1 MKLNF
6 CLKQSIRP
14 MLLAALFILV
24 CGSIDAQ
31 SKTIKGVVTEEGGL
45 PLPGV
50 TILIKGTTSGAAT
63 DFDGNYE
70 LTANT
75 GDVIVFSFIGYTT
88 KEVTVGNNSTINVSL
103 SESLSQLE
111 EVIVVGYGTQRKK
124 EVTGAVAKVDAE
136 ELVKVAVSDIGAAI
150 QGKVAGVNI
159 QAASGRPGEA
169 SNVQIRGL
177 VSLNGGEPLYV
188 VDNIP
193 QEGNP
198 NIAPEQIESI
208 DILKDGASASIYGV
222 RGAGGV
228 ILITTKRGEKGK
240 MKVDINMF
248 TGIQNIT
255 SGTPLSSTADFLYVR
270 ETSDQANGVEPQTFL
285 INANALDFDTNFVEE
300 VQNDNAVVQNV
311 NINLSGGS
319 ENLTYNY
326 NTTYYKQEGT
336 IISSDFDRL
345 TNRITGQFNKGKFKA
360 FASASLTTEN
370 RQQEPWNI
378 FGFSIGNPPHTAPFS
393 AFQPNGQNTVQLNDV
408 DNAIFYGFLARQLD
422 NTDDRELKRNSLS
435 LNAEYEILDGLSY
448 KLNLG
453 RNEARNFRKF
463 FQPQYLAL
471 DRNGNLVLSGSTPQ
485 ASLQYNQWFS
495 KRETIEH
502 ILNYKKS
509 FGKHNLNLLAVA
521 SYEKFQFRTLNIG
534 TLFAVDASNDVQVL
548 NAGSEPQTPSENRNA
563 NTLAGK
569 LVRVQY
575 NYDGKYLISASL
587 RRDGSSK
594 FGNDNRYNSFYGFS
608 AGWNVS
614 DENWFNV
621 DAINSLK
628 IRGSWA
634 QVGFNGIGDYTF
646 IPVIE
651 AGVNYP
657 FGVDEN
663 LQNGLVQRRF
673 ANPDVQW
680 ETQISSNIG
689 FELGLFNNKLNIT
702 ADVYKNDKEDMLLN
716 ELTAPSAGLWQP
728 RATNVY
734 GSIPVNTGNM
744 VNQGI
749 EVAVNY
755 KGTIGEDFKF
765 GISGTWTL
773 NDNEITNLNGKILG
787 PNGGRITN
795 FDGSTSN
802 LATTVLRLGNPAGS
816 FYLYQNDGVI
826 KTPEELAEYQ
836 QFDTSSIGSPALGDI
851 RFKDLNG
858 DGIIND
864 GDRAISGSGIP
875 QWEAGLNLD
884 FSYKNWDL
892 AVQAYMAYGAEIY
905 NGNKVLAYQ
914 GGRHQDQVFQWTPQ
928 NSNSDIPTFRGNQHY
943 NAQPFSDFFLEDG
956 TYLRI
961 RAMSL
966 GFTVP
971 NTLDY
976 GIEKI
981 RVYLSSVNPFTFT
994 NYTGFDPEVGGNSL
1008 FNRGVDN
1015 GNYPIARQFMMG
1027 VQLSF

>member
-1 MKLNF
+1 MKRTMKLWKKSLHMLVF
-6 CLKQSIRP
+6 FLCLSVPK
-14 MLLAALFILV
+14 MY
-24 CGSIDAQ
+24 AQ
-31 SKTIKGVVTEEGGL
+31 DVVTGQVLDDQGI

-50 TILIKGTTSGAAT
+50 TVIVSGTTNGAVA
-63 DFDGNYE
+63 DIDGNYSI
-70 LTANT
+70 TASE
-75 GDVIVFSFIGYTT
+75 GDVLEFSYIGFKTET
-88 KEVTVGNNSTINVSL
+88 RKVGTSNVVNIQMN
-103 SESLSQLE
+103 EDTQYLE
-111 EVIVVGYGTQRKK
+111 EVVVVGYGTQKKK
-124 EVTGAVAKVDAE
+124 EVTGAVAKVGAE

-169 SNVQIRGL
+169 ANVQIRGL

-198 NIAPEQIESI
+198 NLAPEQIESI

-228 ILITTKRGEKGK
+228 ILITTKRGKKGK
-240 MKVDINMF
+240 MKVDVNMF

-255 SGTPLSSTADFLYVR
+255 SGTPLSSTTDFLYVR
-270 ETSDQANGVEPQTFL
+270 ETSDEVNGIEPQTFR

-300 VQNDNAVVQNV
+300 VQNDNAVVQNFNV
-311 NINLSGGS
+311 NLSGGS

-336 IISSDFDRL
+336 IINSDFDRL
-345 TNRITGQFNKGKFKA
+345 TNRITGQFTKGKFKA

-370 RQQEPWNI
+370 RKQEPWNI
-378 FGFSIGNPPHTAPFS
+378 FGFAIGNPPHTAPFS
-393 AFQPNGQNTVQLNDV
+393 AFQPDGQNTVQLDDV

-422 NTDDRELKRNSLS
+422 NIDDRETKRNSIS

-453 RNEARNFRKF
+453 RNEGRHFRKF
-463 FQPQYLAL
+463 FQPQYIAL
-471 DRNGNLVLSGSTPQ
+471 DRNGDPVISGSTPQ

-509 FGKHNLNLLAVA
+509 FGKHNLDLLAVA
-521 SYEKFQFRTLNIG
+521 SYEKFQFRTLNTG
-534 TLFAVDASNDVQVL
+534 TVFAEDASNDVQVL
-548 NAGSEPQTPSENRNA
+548 NAGAEPQTPSENINV

-569 LVRVQY
+569 LGRIQY
-575 NYDGKYLISASL
+575 NYDGKYLFSASF

-594 FGNDNRYNSFYGFS
+594 FASENRYNNFYGFQ

-614 DENWFNV
+614 DEEWFNV
-621 DAINSLK
+621 EAISNLK

-634 QVGFNGIGDYTF
+634 QVGFNGIGDYSF

-651 AGVNYP
+651 SGVNYP
-657 FGVDEN
+657 FGTGEN

-680 ETQISSNIG
+680 ETQVSSNIG
-689 FELGLFNNKLNIT
+689 FELGMFNNKLNIT

-744 VNQGI
+744 VNKGVEI
-749 EVAVNY
+749 AVNY
-755 KGTIGEDFKF
+755 KGTIAEDFKF

-773 NDNEITNLNGKILG
+773 NDNKITNLNGKILG
-787 PNGGRITN
+787 ANGGRIRN

-802 LATTVLRLGNPAGS
+802 LSTTILKLNEPAGA
-816 FYLYQNDGVI
+816 FFLYQHDGVI

-836 QFDTSSIGSPALGDI
+836 ALDTQTIGSPELGDI
-851 RFKDLNG
+851 RFKDING
-858 DGIIND
+858 DGAIND
-864 GDRAISGSGIP
+864 QDRLFSGSGIP

-892 AVQAYMAYGAEIY
+892 GVQGYLAYGAEIY

-928 NSNSDIPTFRGNQHY
+928 NSNSDIPTHRGNQHF
-943 NAQPFSDFFLEDG
+943 NVQPFSDWFLEDG

-971 NTLDY
+971 NTQDY
-976 GIEKI
+976 GVEKI
-981 RVYLSSVNPFTFT
+981 RLYLSSVNPFTFT
-994 NYTGFDPEVGGNSL
+994 NYTGYDPEVGGNSL
-1008 FNRGVDN
+1008 FERGVDN

>member
-1 MKLNF
+1 MKEQK
-6 CLKQSIRP
+6 LKLIRANA
-14 MLLAALFILV
+14 LLLFLFLGIGWV
-24 CGSIDAQ
+24 HAQ
-31 SKTIKGVVTEEGGL
+31 ETISGVITDDQKI
-45 PLPGV
+45 PLAGV
-50 TILIKGTTSGAAT
+50 TVIVKGTNNGAVS
-63 DFDGNYE
+63 DFDGNYSISASVGE
-70 LTANT
+70 TLLFSYLGFKNIERVVTA
-75 GDVIVFSFIGYTT
+75 DT
-88 KEVTVGNNSTINVSL
+88 KTLNLAMQED
-103 SESLSQLE
+103 SQALE
-111 EVIVVGYGTQRKK
+111 EVIVVGYGTQKKK
-124 EVTGAVAKVDAE
+124 EVTGAVAKVASD

-198 NIAPEQIESI
+198 NLAPEQIESI
-208 DILKDGASASIYGV
+208 DVLKDGASASIYGV

-228 ILITTKRGEKGK
+228 ILITTKRGKKGK
-240 MKVDINMF
+240 MKVDVNMF

-255 SGTPLSSTADFLYVR
+255 SGTPLSSTTDFLYVR
-270 ETSDQANGVEPQTFL
+270 ETTEQASGTEPQTFR
-285 INANALDFDTNFVEE
+285 INANALDWNTNFVEE
-300 VQNDNAVVQNV
+300 VQNDNAIVRNFNV
-311 NINLSGGS
+311 NLSGGS

-336 IISSDFDRL
+336 IINSDFDRL
-345 TNRITGQFNKGKFKA
+345 TNRITGQFTKGKFKA

-370 RQQEPWNI
+370 RKQEPWNI
-378 FGFSIGNPPHTAPFS
+378 FGFAIGNPPHTAPFS
-393 AFQPNGQNTVQLNDV
+393 AFETDGQNSVQLEDV

-422 NTDDRELKRNSLS
+422 NTDDRENRSNSIS

-448 KLNLG
+448 KLNIG
-453 RNEARNFRKF
+453 RNEGQNFRKF
-463 FQPQYLAL
+463 FQPQYLAF
-471 DRNGNLVLSGSTPQ
+471 DRNGDPVVSGSTPQ
-485 ASLQYNQWFS
+485 ATLQYNQWFS

-509 FGKHNLNLLAVA
+509 FGKHNLDFLAVA
-521 SYEKFQFRTLNIG
+521 SYEKYQFRTLNTG
-534 TLFAVDASNDVQVL
+534 TVFAEDASNDVQVL
-548 NAGSEPQTPSENRNA
+548 NAGADPITPSENRIA

-569 LVRVQY
+569 LGRIQY
-575 NYDGKYLISASL
+575 NYDGKYLFSASF

-594 FGNDNRYNSFYGFS
+594 FPKKNRYENFYGFS

-614 DENWFNV
+614 DEEWFNV
-621 DAINSLK
+621 DAISNLK

-634 QVGFNGIGDYTF
+634 QVGFNGIPDYTY

-651 AGVNYP
+651 SGVNYP
-657 FGVDEN
+657 FGADEN

-673 ANPDVQW
+673 PNLEVQW
-680 ETQISSNIG
+680 ETQVSSNIG
-689 FELGLFNNKLNIT
+689 FELGLLNNKLNIT
-702 ADVYKNDKEDMLLN
+702 ADVYKNDKKDMLLN
-716 ELTAPSAGLWQP
+716 ELTPPSAGLWQP
-728 RATNVY
+728 RVQSVY

-744 VNQGI
+744 VNKGV
-749 EVAVNY
+749 EVAMNY

-773 NDNEITNLNGKILG
+773 NDNKITSLNGKTLG
-787 PNGGRITN
+787 ASGGRIRN
-795 FDGSTSN
+795 FDGSESN
-802 LATTVLRLGNPAGS
+802 LATTFLSLGDPAGS
-816 FYLYQNDGVI
+816 FYLLQHDGVI
-826 KTPEELAEYQ
+826 KTEEELADYQ
-836 QFDTSSIGSPALGDI
+836 LLDTEAFGSPRLGDAK
-851 RFKDLNG
+851 FKDANG

-864 GDRAISGSGIP
+864 ADRVFSGSGIP

-884 FSYKNWDL
+884 LGYKNWDFS
-892 AVQAYMAYGAEIY
+892 VQGYLSYGAEIF
-905 NGNKVLAYQ
+905 NGNRALSYQ
-914 GGRHQDQVFQWTPQ
+914 GGRHEDQVFQWTPQ
-928 NSNSDIPTFRGNQHY
+928 NSNSDIPTYRGNQHY
-943 NAQPFSDFFLEDG
+943 NVLPFSDFWLEDG

-966 GFTVP
+966 GYTIP
-971 NTLDY
+971 DTQDY
-976 GIEKI
+976 GVEKI
-981 RVYLSSVNPFTFT
+981 RIYLNSVNPFTFT
-994 NYTGFDPEVGGNSL
+994 NYTGYDPEVGGDSL